1 VSSFGSLSQLND
13 AEAAPA
19 AIGVILG
26 FHIIELDKYKLS
38 FSGHAARTG
47 CSIGW
52 ICDEPEPSSGKNS
65 SSTFGRPDN
74 RKSMF
79 QSLH

>member
-26 FHIIELDKYKLS
+26 FHSIELDKYKLL
-38 FSGHAARTG
+38 FFGPRGVHRLLD
-47 CSIGW
+47 W
-52 ICDEPEPSSGKNS
+52 ICDGPEPSSGRNRP
-65 SSTFGRPDN
+65 STFGRPDN